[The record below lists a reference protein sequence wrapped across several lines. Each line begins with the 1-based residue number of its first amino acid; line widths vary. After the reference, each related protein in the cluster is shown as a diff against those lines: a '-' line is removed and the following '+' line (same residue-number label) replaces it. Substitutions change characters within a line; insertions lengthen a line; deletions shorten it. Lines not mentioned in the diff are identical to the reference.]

1 MARVTIED
9 CLENV
14 KNRFALVHLTAS
26 RVRQLQRGSK
36 RRVGS
41 KNKDVVESLRE
52 IARGYVSP
60 VVEVPV
66 VENEVDLKIEIPDI
80 L

>member
-1 MARVTIED
+1 MARVTVED

-14 KNRFALVHLTAS
+14 RNRFALVHLAS
-26 RVRQLQRGSK
+26 DRVRQLIKGSN

-52 IARGYVSP
+52 IAAGYVTP
-60 VVEVPV
+60 LEAKPEVQD
-66 VENEVDLKIEIPDI
+66 EIDLKIEIPDI